1 MLYLHIRAKPNIMKV
16 MYIISKILTLAG
28 LAQSK
33 MICLLFCKN
42 STTAKETYNNIV
54 WYRTKHTEVWRLAHL
69 VLNSVWEGSWF
80 ESKLCVFLKL
90 VCNILY
96 CFSKA
101 VSLMCL
107 KHLRCR
113 FKPYTACNVPLTYM
127 QSLLLGTV
135 VDCNFSCRF

>member
-1 MLYLHIRAKPNIMKV
+1 MLQNIT
-16 MYIISKILTLAG
+16 IC
-28 LAQSK
+28 K
-33 MICLLFCKN
+33 MICLLFCKIPRQQRRHI
-42 STTAKETYNNIV
+42 TTLCDIEQNTQRCGGWHILYLTVYEKGV
-54 WYRTKHTEVWRLAHL
+54 
-69 VLNSVWEGSWF
+69 GS
-80 ESKLCVFLKL
+80 SPSCVSFRNF

-127 QSLLLGTV
+127 QSPFIR
-135 VDCNFSCRF
+135 NSCGL